1 MELMTLKHL
10 IQTSHAIADE
20 KGFHESAYPN
30 FSEKLLL
37 IVSEI
42 IELQEADRKEKGKQ
56 AQLEELADIF
66 IRLGDFCGIFYDWK
80 SVEDAIEDKMEKNR
94 QRSYKHGCLY

>member
-1 MELMTLKHL
+1 MEPMTVKDL
-10 IQTSHAIADE
+10 INTSYEIADL
-20 KGFHESAYPN
+20 KGFHEQSHPN

-42 IELQEADRKEKGKQ
+42 IELQEADRKDKGEA

-66 IRLGDFCGIFYDWK
+66 IRLGDFCGIFYGALD
-80 SVEDAIEDKMEKNR
+80 VEDAIRKKHEKNR
-94 QRSYKHGCLY
+94 HRPYRHGCLY

>member
-1 MELMTLKHL
+1 MQLTLEHL
-10 IQTSHAIADE
+10 VTTSHSIAED
-20 KGFHESAYPN
+20 KGFHEQTHPN

-42 IELQEADRKEKGKQ
+42 IELQEADRKEHGKP
-56 AQLEELADIF
+56 AELEELADIF

-80 SVEDAIEDKMEKNR
+80 SVENAIEAKFEKNR
-94 QRSYKHGCLY
+94 QRAYRHGCLY